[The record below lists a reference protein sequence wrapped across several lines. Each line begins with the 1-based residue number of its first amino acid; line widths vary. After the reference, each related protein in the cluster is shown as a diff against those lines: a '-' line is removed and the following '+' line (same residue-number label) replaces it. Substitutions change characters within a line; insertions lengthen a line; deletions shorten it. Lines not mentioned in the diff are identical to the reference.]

1 MDACLIA
8 ERRPMLRAVAE
19 PEAIERLGSQI
30 KESPM
35 GEVRVPVRVANP
47 DAPDRSWEAEFLV
60 DTGATVSVVP
70 VDVLNDLGVEAI
82 DVARFY
88 LADESSILRRVGLAR
103 FVVAGVSRHAEV
115 MFGDEECQPI
125 VGSTLLQ
132 SMGFLV
138 DPLREWLLPRSVL
151 TASLD

>member
-30 KESPM
+30 KESPI

-70 VDVLNDLGVEAI
+70 VDVLNDLCVEAI

-103 FVVAGVSRHAEV
+103 FVVAGVSR
-115 MFGDEECQPI
+115 
-125 VGSTLLQ
+125 
-132 SMGFLV
+132 
-138 DPLREWLLPRSVL
+138 
-151 TASLD
+151 